1 MESLI
6 TAFQKELHQANEQAF
21 QSYIQSFLNI
31 WSYEYNSL
39 EEIPI
44 EVRNLLHLSDYDIL
58 SDQDI

>member
-6 TAFQKELHQANEQAF
+6 TAFQKELNYATEQNF

-39 EEIPI
+39 EELPI
-44 EVRNLLHLSDYDIL
+44 EVKNIIHLSDYDIL
-58 SDQDI
+58 TDQEI